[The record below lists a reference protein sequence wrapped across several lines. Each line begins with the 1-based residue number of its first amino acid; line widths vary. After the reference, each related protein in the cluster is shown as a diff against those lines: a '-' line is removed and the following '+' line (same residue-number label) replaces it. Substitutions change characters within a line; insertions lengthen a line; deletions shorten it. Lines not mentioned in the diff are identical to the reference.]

1 MSGFAGQA
9 DELNIE
15 DQGRVGWNDAPKPT
29 FTVCHMGRD
38 GECTLFADTHPDD
51 TFIPAFNDLP
61 DAKGQ
66 RQRLITIVTRVE
78 FIAVGKKLSGIM
90 NLDRVALPRFGDT
103 IRRFER
109 RFYVQFLWGL
119 LRQHEQGKG
128 QRQAV

>member
-1 MSGFAGQA
+1 MYEGVQLGV
-9 DELNIE
+9 
-15 DQGRVGWNDAPKPT
+15 RKPT
-29 FTVCHMGRD
+29 Y
-38 GECTLFADTHPDD
+38 
-51 TFIPAFNDLP
+51 
-61 DAKGQ
+61 
-66 RQRLITIVTRVE
+66 
-78 FIAVGKKLSGIM
+78 IM